1 MRIFP
6 AIDRQAQIREKA
18 DEISSLYRHPDSLI
32 IIWHQ
37 GKVLVE
43 DNHLKYYRAAELN
56 IYDNELSEP
65 LYLGQN
71 EAQFLF
77 VRTLQQVSGIFE
89 DAELVDLRT
98 AGLFL
103 DDHQLGLLFY
113 AQGLL
118 NWHRSHG
125 FCANCGH
132 RTELASAGHSRIC
145 RNEDCSKN
153 HFPRIEPA
161 VIFSIINN
169 EEAQSKILLARQAS
183 WDENRYS
190 VLAGF
195 VESGETLEH
204 AVAREAEEEVGVKV
218 GEVKYIASQPWPFP
232 SSLMLGFESVSEEF
246 DIQLNDEEIEKA
258 IWVTADELKQHIAD
272 KKVKLPFSVSISW
285 HLIDR
290 WYRDQ
295 TGQSL
300 KSLKQQKAL
309 KPQKTLKS

>member
-1 MRIFP
+1 MRCFP
-6 AIDRQAQIREKA
+6 PIDRQAQIRENA
-18 DEISSLYRHPDSLI
+18 EEVAGLYEHSNSRV

-37 GKVLVE
+37 GKVIIQNN
-43 DNHLKYYRAAELN
+43 DLKYFK
-56 IYDNELSEP
+56 DSELSDYQLVLSQP
-65 LYLGQN
+65 LYLGQIEELN
-71 EAQFLF
+71 LF
-77 VRTLQQVSGIFE
+77 VQTLDQLGGIFE
-89 DAELVDLRT
+89 DAEFVNLRT
-98 AGLFL
+98 AGFFL
-103 DDHQLGLLFY
+103 DDQKLGLLFY

-118 NWHRSHG
+118 NWHKTHR

-132 RTELASAGHSRIC
+132 KTKIVSAGHSRSC
-145 RNEDCSKN
+145 TNQDCAKN

-169 EEAQSKILLARQAS
+169 EEAESKILLARQAA

-204 AVAREAEEEVGVKV
+204 AVEREAIEEVGIKV
-218 GEVKYIASQPWPFP
+218 SQVNYVASQPWPFP

-258 IWVTADELKQHIAD
+258 IWVSAKELTNHIAQQT
-272 KKVKLPFSVSISW
+272 VKLPFSVSISW

-290 WYRDQ
+290 WYRNE

-300 KSLKQQKAL
+300 KSLK
-309 KPQKTLKS
+309 